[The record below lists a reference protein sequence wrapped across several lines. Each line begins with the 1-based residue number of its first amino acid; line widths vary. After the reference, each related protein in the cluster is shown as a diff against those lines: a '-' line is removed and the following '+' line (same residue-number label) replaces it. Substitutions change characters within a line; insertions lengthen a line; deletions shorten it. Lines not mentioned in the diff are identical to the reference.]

1 MRVVYDLDVL
11 KPHEPGNDLIA
22 RSLKAIPGVKYV
34 AIKIDEIDNVTTSV
48 FITIQGTGDLEL
60 ENIKEKLEELNCAL
74 HSLDKVYI
82 YDDDW
87 LSETE
92 TK

>member
-1 MRVVYDLDVL
+1 MKVVYDLDVL

-60 ENIKEKLEELNCAL
+60 DEIKDKLEELNCAL
-74 HSLDKVYI
+74 HSVDKVYI

-87 LSETE
+87 PCDYGS
-92 TK
+92 K